1 MTQGLERRDFIHG
14 VAVAGAVTAAAL
26 PERPAFA
33 QTSLGTKP
41 MTYDIK
47 PLARDPKSIE
57 GLSEKLLMSHY
68 ENNYGGAVKRL
79 NAITVQLAKLDFAK
93 APVFM
98 INGLKR
104 EELIATA
111 ATYVDTFMAAIRWS
125 NVDRLFNSLEG

>member
-47 PLARDPKSIE
+47 PLARDPSQKKVGRAVSSSLALSLPSVHHSSSCVTSSPRYSRKLGRLPARRSRLIPPKSCAC
-57 GLSEKLLMSHY
+57 SE
-68 ENNYGGAVKRL
+68 
-79 NAITVQLAKLDFAK
+79 T
-93 APVFM
+93 
-98 INGLKR
+98 
-104 EELIATA
+104 
-111 ATYVDTFMAAIRWS
+111 WS
-125 NVDRLFNSLEG
+125 S